1 VSGTR
6 IERDSMGEL
15 RVPAHALWGASTER
29 ARLNF
34 AYGERPLPRSLWHA
48 LGLLKGALARVHG
61 ELGLL
66 DAEKADAIAAAADE
80 LAAGALDEHCVIGVF
95 QTGSGT
101 SSNMNCNEVLANR
114 AAERLGHAR
123 GSGAVHPNDDVNLGQ
138 SSNDVFPSALQLA
151 LARDAQR
158 ELLPELARLA
168 ASFHALADAQFP
180 VVKTARTHLMDAMPI
195 RLGQEF
201 RGYAQQIERGAA
213 RIAGATEALCELPL
227 GGTAVGTGVNADER
241 VAPRVL
247 AALSRA
253 LELPLRTSTA
263 PFQAQAALDHAVA
276 FGAALRG
283 LATALYKL
291 TNDLRWLASGPLA
304 GLDEIRLPAL
314 QPGSSIMPAKVNPVV
329 CEGVL
334 MACAPRARPRRGDRV
349 REHAGAVRTAHD
361 DAARRRAGAR
371 GARAAPRCR
380 AQSAGEG
387 RSTACASPRGSRR
400 ASNATRSS
408 PPRSRRGS
416 ATTPRRA
423 SRRPRSRA
431 DAACTRSLASRP
443 ASTRRPWRPL
453 LDPARLAGERGR
465 TREG

>member
-1 VSGTR
+1 MSGTR

-334 MACAPRARPRRGDRV
+334 MACARV
-349 REHAGAVRTAHD
+349 LGHDAVIAFANTQAQFELHTMMPLVAEQAHEALALLR
-361 DAARRRAGAR
+361 DAARNLREKALDGLRIAEGLAAR
-371 GARAAPRCR
+371 VERNPILATALAPRIGYDAAAR
-380 AQSAGEG
+380 IAKAALASG
-387 RSTACASPRGSRR
+387 RSVHEVAHEQTGI
-400 ASNATRSS
+400 
-408 PPRSRRGS
+408 
-416 ATTPRRA
+416 
-423 SRRPRSRA
+423 
-431 DAACTRSLASRP
+431 DAATLA
-443 ASTRRPWRPL
+443 AL

>member
-1 VSGTR
+1 MSATR

-66 DAEKADAIAAAADE
+66 DAEKAAAIAAAADE
-80 LAAGALDEHCVIGVF
+80 LAAGMLDEHCVIGVF

-123 GSGAVHPNDDVNLGQ
+123 GSRAVHPNDDVNLGQ

-168 ASFHALADAQFP
+168 ASFHALADAQFG

-201 RGYAQQIERGAA
+201 RGHAQQIERGAA
-213 RIAGATEALCELPL
+213 RIASATEALGELPL

-263 PFQAQAALDHAVA
+263 PFQAQAALDGVVA

-334 MACAPRARPRRGDRV
+334 MACARV
-349 REHAGAVRTAHD
+349 LGHDAVIAFANTQAQFELHTMMPLVAEQAHEALSLLR
-361 DAARRRAGAR
+361 DAARNLREKALDGLRIAEGLEAR
-371 GARAAPRCR
+371 VERNPILATALAPRIGYDAAAR
-380 AQSAGEG
+380 IAKAALASG
-387 RSTACASPRGSRR
+387 RSVYEIAREQTGI
-400 ASNATRSS
+400 
-408 PPRSRRGS
+408 
-416 ATTPRRA
+416 
-423 SRRPRSRA
+423 
-431 DAACTRSLASRP
+431 DAATLA
-443 ASTRRPWRPL
+443 AL
-453 LDPARLAGERGR
+453 LDPTRLAGERGR